1 MIASLGPYASFI
13 VSAYALVIAVVIV
26 MIGWIAID
34 YQRQQRQLRDLQAQG
49 QLHRISPEIRVTV
62 FGA

>member
-34 YQRQQRQLRDLQAQG
+34 YQRQQRRLRDLQAQG
-49 QLHRISPEIRVTV
+49 TTRRSERRARTTP
-62 FGA
+62 

>member
-49 QLHRISPEIRVTV
+49 TTRRSEQRARTTP
-62 FGA
+62 

>member
-13 VSAYALVIAVVIV
+13 VSAYALVIAVVVV

-49 QLHRISPEIRVTV
+49 TMRRSERARTTP
-62 FGA
+62 

>member
-13 VSAYALVIAVVIV
+13 VSAYALVIAVVVV

-34 YQRQQRQLRDLQAQG
+34 YQRQQRQLHDLQTQG
-49 QLHRISPEIRVTV
+49 TTRRSEQRARTTP
-62 FGA
+62 

>member
-13 VSAYALVIAVVIV
+13 VSAYALVIAVVVV

-34 YQRQQRQLRDLQAQG
+34 YQRQQRQLRDLQTQG
-49 QLHRISPEIRVTV
+49 TTRRSEQRARTTP
-62 FGA
+62 